1 MRIKETSRKITENH
15 EDDDASSSMTKM
27 MKMKLMAMAR
37 PMPMLMITRRL
48 GVGGRDV
55 ALFTGLWQQR
65 DCGAEEILKIMM
77 NMMHGR
83 MTLTMMMMIKTKITL
98 QKDSPRP

>member
-1 MRIKETSRKITENH
+1 
-15 EDDDASSSMTKM
+15 MTKM
-27 MKMKLMAMAR
+27 MKMNLMAMAR

-65 DCGAEEILKIMM
+65 DCGAEEDFEDHDEYDAWEDDFDDDDDNPNQNHFAKGFSAAINCYRSKIVVNTSIL
-77 NMMHGR
+77 
-83 MTLTMMMMIKTKITL
+83 
-98 QKDSPRP
+98 